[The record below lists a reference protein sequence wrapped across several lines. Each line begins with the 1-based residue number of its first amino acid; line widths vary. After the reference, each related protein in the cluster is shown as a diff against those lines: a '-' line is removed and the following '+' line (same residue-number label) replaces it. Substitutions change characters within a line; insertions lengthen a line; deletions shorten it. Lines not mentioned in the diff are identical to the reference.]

1 MSMSLFLL
9 CSIRERKCLRKRNS
23 NTLNQK
29 LSNRIV
35 MSRKA
40 GATRCR
46 PLDRDRLQEEFRKCL
61 ARLGLL
67 RGGTQSTVPGAS
79 GISRNARGLTRI
91 VKLVAIYQ
99 CTNGSYCNLQVKR
112 YVTRTFLNCHGSSLS
127 TSSVN
132 NQPLSRRGVQSEYTP
147 PNSPR

>member
-40 GATRCR
+40 GATKCR

-61 ARLGLL
+61 AQL
-67 RGGTQSTVPGAS
+67 
-79 GISRNARGLTRI
+79 
-91 VKLVAIYQ
+91 
-99 CTNGSYCNLQVKR
+99 GSYCVAEHN
-112 YVTRTFLNCHGSSLS
+112 
-127 TSSVN
+127 
-132 NQPLSRRGVQSEYTP
+132 PLFREHLE
-147 PNSPR
+147 SPGTLGG